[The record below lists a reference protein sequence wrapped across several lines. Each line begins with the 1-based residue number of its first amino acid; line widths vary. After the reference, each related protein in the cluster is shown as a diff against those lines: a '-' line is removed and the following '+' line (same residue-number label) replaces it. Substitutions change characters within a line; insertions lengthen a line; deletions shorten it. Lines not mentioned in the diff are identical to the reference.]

1 MKKTDYIQRLQNGMK
16 GTYETSYIQT
26 CVNYAENLLD
36 RSLPVIFDWHHVDK
50 ILQMTELQFPY
61 YNVFIIRGRRKER
74 EITAPSLKLKL
85 RQRWI
90 LDEIL
95 KKIPL
100 SECCHGFVTGK
111 SIVTNAEKHIG
122 KKYILTVDIEDFF
135 PSIKLEQVIQILKGI
150 GYSKSAA
157 ARLAIICCFEEQLPQ
172 GAPSSPYLANLI
184 CRNMDNELLQISQK
198 YGLTYTRYADDMTFS
213 ADVDL
218 HFLLPIIKE
227 TIEKYGFSI
236 NSDKTRIYK
245 ENERKLITGLLVKE
259 DGLRIPKK
267 FKRRLKQEIHYCKKF
282 GVSTHL
288 ENINSEKT
296 VNFKEYLYGKAY
308 YIKMVE
314 PELGKYFL
322 KQLDDIQ
329 W

>member
-1 MKKTDYIQRLQNGMK
+1 MKKIDYIQRLQNGMRGK
-16 GTYETSYIQT
+16 YEISYIQT
-26 CVNYAENLLD
+26 CVAYAEHLLD
-36 RSLPVIFDWHHVDK
+36 RSLPVIFDWNHVDE
-50 ILQMTELQFPY
+50 ILQMTQLQFPC
-61 YNVFIIRGRRKER
+61 YNVFIICGRRKER

-95 KKIPL
+95 MKIPL

-122 KKYILTVDIEDFF
+122 KKQILSVDIEDFF
-135 PSIKLEQVIQILKGI
+135 PSIKEEQVIQVFKDM

-172 GAPSSPYLANLI
+172 GAPSSPYLANLT
-184 CRNMDNELLQISQK
+184 CRDMDNEFLQISQK

-218 HFLLPIIKE
+218 HFMLPVIKE

-236 NSDKTRIYK
+236 NSNKTRIYK
-245 ENERKLITGLLVKE
+245 ENERKLITGLLVRE
-259 DGLRIPKK
+259 DGLRVPKK
-267 FKRRLKQEIHYCKKF
+267 FKRRLKQEIYYCKKF

-288 ENINSEKT
+288 ENTDSEKT

-314 PELGKYFL
+314 PEIGEYFL